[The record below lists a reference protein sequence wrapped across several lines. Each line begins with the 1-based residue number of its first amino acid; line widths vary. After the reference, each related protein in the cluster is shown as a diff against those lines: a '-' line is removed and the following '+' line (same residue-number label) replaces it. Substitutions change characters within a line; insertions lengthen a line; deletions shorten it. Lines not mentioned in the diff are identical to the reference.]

1 MTKDELTEVLRSVI
15 KSMGLT
21 KEFDVN
27 VVSKSARNRSYRQ
40 NNYYW
45 VLEGKIAEKLKT
57 SKDELHIIMLN
68 RYGTTKLDDMG
79 RPYIISVRSDV
90 DPTKFYPYLSTIGN
104 GEVDGKAFTHYRVLK
119 GSHEFDS
126 EEFAHF
132 IDGVVYEAKQLK
144 IETLT
149 PAEIETMKLSWKNS
163 SL

>member
-27 VVSKSARNRSYRQ
+27 VVSKKARDRTYRQ

-45 VLEGKIAEKLKT
+45 VLEGKIADKLKT
-57 SKDELHIIMLN
+57 SKEELHIIMLT

-90 DPTKFYPYLSTIGN
+90 DPTKFYQYLAPVGSGD
-104 GEVDGKAFTHYRVLK
+104 VDGKEFTHYRVLK

-126 EEFAHF
+126 EEFSNF
-132 IDGVVYEAKQLK
+132 IDGVIYEAKQLK

-149 PAEIETMKLSWKNS
+149 PAEIQVMKNSWKNS
-163 SL
+163 LL